1 MNQDRGRD
9 HIGSR
14 AIWHRRPSRRRN
26 LACAD
31 INSAPWWAE
40 DWSMKAFFVFLSG
53 FLFFVLAAFSAEAP
67 VPDAKRVALV
77 IGNSKYVHAV
87 TLPNPANDAH
97 LIAST
102 LRNAG
107 FEVIEG
113 VDQDNAGMH
122 SLISRFTEQSYDAD
136 LAVIFYAGHGMQV
149 DGKNYLIPVDAEL
162 SSPAYLKTRTIQI
175 DDFMAALPPDPAIG
189 VIILDACRDNPL
201 ARTLAASLPKS
212 RSTSLGTGLAPVE
225 AKSDG
230 IGTGG
235 LLIAYATDP
244 GAIAFDGNGVDSPY
258 STALARHLTEPGVEI
273 QSALT
278 RVRGEVTETTQGR
291 QRPWHNA
298 SLGREV
304 FIGKPVAAAEP
315 AVKPVADAS
324 NAAATSAPAPVA
336 SDPPSWEVEQR
347 LWDEASKRNSVPF
360 YEAYLDQFPNGR
372 FATVARLNI
381 DELNDPQ
388 AQNRQVAALD
398 TDQANASSGSA
409 VRTSV
414 SIPDEVKQTPGT
426 DLTESAIGLDRQGRI
441 DLQLRIEA
449 LGNELG
455 RVDGNIGPQT
465 RQAIG
470 VWQEKNGLPQTTYLT
485 REQLAFLVIQT
496 DPMMEAVRAR
506 YAADQ
511 ARATQPRK
519 QVAQKVRTPRP
530 LVKKPRKQ
538 QQVVQKRRN
547 REIVVQEDDL
557 PPARDNNDFLTK
569 ALIFGTGVAVGGVL
583 KN

>member
-1 MNQDRGRD
+1 
-9 HIGSR
+9 
-14 AIWHRRPSRRRN
+14 
-26 LACAD
+26 
-31 INSAPWWAE
+31 
-40 DWSMKAFFVFLSG
+40 MKALTIFLRGFFL
-53 FLFFVLAAFSAEAP
+53 FVLAAFSAEAAT
-67 VPDAKRVALV
+67 PDAKRVALV
-77 IGNSKYVHAV
+77 IGNSKYIHAV
-87 TLPNPANDAH
+87 ALPNPANDAH

-113 VDQDNAGMH
+113 MDQDNAGMH

-149 DGKNYLIPVDAEL
+149 DGKNFVIPVDAEL
-162 SSPAYLKTRTIQI
+162 TSPAYLKTRTIQV
-175 DDFMAALPPDPAIG
+175 DDFLAALPPDPAVG

-212 RSTSLGTGLAPVE
+212 RSLGSGLAPIE
-225 AKSDG
+225 ARSDG
-230 IGTGG
+230 VGTGG
-235 LLIAYATDP
+235 ILIAYATDP
-244 GAIAFDGNGVDSPY
+244 GAIAFDGNGVNSPY
-258 STALARHLTEPGVEI
+258 STALARHLTEPGIEI

-304 FIGKPVAAAEP
+304 FIGKPVVVAAPEAQP
-315 AVKPVADAS
+315 A
-324 NAAATSAPAPVA
+324 NAGAATAPTLVVG
-336 SDPPSWEVEQR
+336 DPPSWEVEQR

-360 YEAYLDQFPNGR
+360 YEAYLEQFPNGR

-381 DELNDPQ
+381 DELNDPE

-414 SIPDEVKQTPGT
+414 GVPDEVKQTPGT
-426 DLTESAIGLDRQGRI
+426 ELTENAIGLDRQGRI

-470 VWQEKNGLPQTTYLT
+470 IWQVENGLPQTSYLT

-496 DPMMEAVRAR
+496 DPMMETVRAR

-511 ARATQPRK
+511 ARATQPKK
-519 QVAQKVRTPRP
+519 QVVKKVRTQRP
-530 LVKKPRKQ
+530 VAQKPRKQ

-547 REIVVQEDDL
+547 RDTVVRQDDDL
-557 PPARDNNDFLTK
+557 PPPRDNNDFLTK

>member
-1 MNQDRGRD
+1 
-9 HIGSR
+9 
-14 AIWHRRPSRRRN
+14 
-26 LACAD
+26 
-31 INSAPWWAE
+31 
-40 DWSMKAFFVFLSG
+40 MKAFAVLLSG
-53 FLFFVLAAFSAEAP
+53 LFLLVLTALGTVQAAAP
-67 VPDAKRVALV
+67 DAGAPGAKRVALV

-87 TLPNPANDAH
+87 ELPNPANDAH

-122 SLISRFTEQSYDAD
+122 SLISKFTEQSYDAD

-149 DGKNYLIPVDAEL
+149 DGKNFLIPVDAEL
-162 SSPAYLKTRTIQI
+162 TSPAYLKTRTIQI
-175 DDFMAALPPDPAIG
+175 DDFMAALPPDPAVG

-201 ARTLAASLPKS
+201 ARTLAAAMPKT
-212 RSTSLGTGLAPVE
+212 RSTALGTGLAPIDP
-225 AKSDG
+225 KSEG
-230 IGTGG
+230 VGTGG
-235 LLIAYATDP
+235 VLIAYATDP

-278 RVRGEVTETTQGR
+278 RARGEVAETTQGR

-304 FIGKPVAAAEP
+304 FLGKPATEAAAKP
-315 AVKPVADAS
+315 AADAA
-324 NAAATSAPAPVA
+324 NATAAPAPAPVA
-336 SDPPSWEVEQR
+336 SEPPSWEVEQR
-347 LWDEASKRNSVPF
+347 LWDEASKRNTAPF
-360 YEAYLDQFPNGR
+360 YEAYLEQFPNGR

-381 DELNDPQ
+381 DALKDPK
-388 AQNRQVAALD
+388 AQEREVAALD
-398 TDQANASSGSA
+398 AAEANPGSA

-414 SIPDEVKQTPGT
+414 GISDDMKKVLGT
-426 DLTESAIGLDRQGRI
+426 EATENAIGLDRQGRI

-455 RVDGNIGPQT
+455 SVDGDIGAKT

-470 VWQEKNGLPQTTYLT
+470 DWQEENGLPPTTFLT
-485 REQLAFLVIQT
+485 REQLAFLEIQT
-496 DPMMEAVRAR
+496 DPMMEAVRAKH
-506 YAADQ
+506 AADQ
-511 ARATQPRK
+511 AGVDKPKK
-519 QVAQKVRTPRP
+519 QAVQKARTLKPVAE
-530 LVKKPRKQ
+530 KPRKKQYAQKPRGQ
-538 QQVVQKRRN
+538 QQFVQKRRN
-547 REIVVQEDDL
+547 REVVREDE
-557 PPARDNNDFLTK
+557 PPPQDNNDFLTK

>member
-1 MNQDRGRD
+1 
-9 HIGSR
+9 
-14 AIWHRRPSRRRN
+14 
-26 LACAD
+26 
-31 INSAPWWAE
+31 
-40 DWSMKAFFVFLSG
+40 MKAYAVFLSG
-53 FLFFVLAAFSAEAP
+53 FILFVVAALGAQAAT
-67 VPDAKRVALV
+67 PDAKRVALV

-87 TLPNPANDAH
+87 ALPNPANDAH

-107 FEVIEG
+107 FQVIEG

-122 SLISRFTEQSYDAD
+122 SLISQFTEQSYDAE

-149 DGKNYLIPVDAEL
+149 DGKNFLIPVDAEL
-162 SSPAYLKTRTIQI
+162 TSPAYLKTRTVQI
-175 DDFMAALPPDPAIG
+175 DDFMAALPPEPAVGI
-189 VIILDACRDNPL
+189 IILDACRDNPL

-212 RSTSLGTGLAPVE
+212 RSMGSGLAPVE

-230 IGTGG
+230 VGTGG

-304 FIGKPVAAAEP
+304 FLGKFPEQAAPAAE
-315 AVKPVADAS
+315 PVADAS
-324 NAAATSAPAPVA
+324 NAAATPAP

-347 LWDEASKRNSVPF
+347 LWDEASKRNTVPF

-381 DELNDPQ
+381 DQLKDSKAE
-388 AQNRQVAALD
+388 NRQVAAVD
-398 TDQANASSGSA
+398 TDEANANSGSA
-409 VRTSV
+409 VRTSIGV
-414 SIPDEVKQTPGT
+414 SDEVKQTPGT
-426 DLTESAIGLDRQGRI
+426 ELTESAIGLDRDDRI

-449 LGNELG
+449 LGNKLG
-455 RVDGNIGPQT
+455 RIDGNIGPRT

-470 VWQEKNGLPQTTYLT
+470 VWQAKNGLPQTTYLT

-496 DPMMEAVRAR
+496 DPMMDQVRAR

-511 ARATQPRK
+511 ARAAAPKK
-519 QVAQKVRTPRP
+519 QVVQKVRTQKPVA
-530 LVKKPRKQ
+530 LKPRKKQ
-538 QQVVQKRRN
+538 LVVQKRRN
-547 REIVVQEDDL
+547 RETVVREDE
-557 PPARDNNDFLTK
+557 PPPPPNNNDFLTK

-583 KN
+583 KQ

>member
-1 MNQDRGRD
+1 
-9 HIGSR
+9 
-14 AIWHRRPSRRRN
+14 
-26 LACAD
+26 
-31 INSAPWWAE
+31 
-40 DWSMKAFFVFLSG
+40 MKAYVVFLSG
-53 FLFFVLAAFSAEAP
+53 FILFIMAALGAQAAT
-67 VPDAKRVALV
+67 PDAKRVALV

-87 TLPNPANDAH
+87 ALPNPANDAH

-107 FEVIEG
+107 FQVIEG

-122 SLISRFTEQSYDAD
+122 SLISQFTEQSYDAD

-149 DGKNYLIPVDAEL
+149 DGKNFLIPVDAEL
-162 SSPAYLKTRTIQI
+162 TSPAYLKTRTVQI
-175 DDFMAALPPDPAIG
+175 DDFMAALPPEPAVG

-212 RSTSLGTGLAPVE
+212 RSMGSGLAPIE

-230 IGTGG
+230 LGTGG
-235 LLIAYATDP
+235 ILIAYATDP

-304 FIGKPVAAAEP
+304 FLGKPAAEAAP
-315 AVKPVADAS
+315 AEKPVSDAS
-324 NAAATSAPAPVA
+324 KDATTTLPPVA
-336 SDPPSWEVEQR
+336 TANDPPSWEVEQR

-381 DELNDPQ
+381 DALKDPK
-388 AQNRQVAALD
+388 AETRQVAAVD
-398 TDQANASSGSA
+398 TDEANASSGSA

-414 SIPDEVKQTPGT
+414 GVSDEVKQTPGT
-426 DLTESAIGLDRQGRI
+426 ELTEAAIGLDRQGRI

-455 RVDGNIGPQT
+455 RIDGNIGPQT

-496 DPMMEAVRAR
+496 DPMMDQVRAR
-506 YAADQ
+506 HAADQ
-511 ARATQPRK
+511 ARAAAPKKQVVQRVRTQKP
-519 QVAQKVRTPRP
+519 VAQK
-530 LVKKPRKQ
+530 PRKKQ
-538 QQVVQKRRN
+538 LVVQKKRN
-547 REIVVQEDDL
+547 RETVVREDE
-557 PPARDNNDFLTK
+557 PPPPQDNNDFLTK

>member
-1 MNQDRGRD
+1 M
-9 HIGSR
+9 
-14 AIWHRRPSRRRN
+14 
-26 LACAD
+26 
-31 INSAPWWAE
+31 
-40 DWSMKAFFVFLSG
+40 
-53 FLFFVLAAFSAEAP
+53 
-67 VPDAKRVALV
+67 ALV

-87 TLPNPANDAH
+87 ALPNPANDAH

-107 FEVIEG
+107 FQVIEG

-122 SLISRFTEQSYDAD
+122 GLISRFTEQSYDAD

-149 DGKNYLIPVDAEL
+149 DGRNFLIPVDAEL
-162 SSPAYLKTRTIQI
+162 TSPAYLKTRTIQI
-175 DDFMAALPPDPAIG
+175 DDFMAALPPEPAIG

-201 ARTLAASLPKS
+201 ARTLAASMPKS
-212 RSTSLGTGLAPVE
+212 RSASFGSGLAPID

-230 IGTGG
+230 VGTGG
-235 LLIAYATDP
+235 ILIAYATDP
-244 GAIAFDGNGVDSPY
+244 GAIAFDGNGVNSPY

-278 RVRGEVTETTQGR
+278 RVRGQVTETTQGR

-304 FIGKPVAAAEP
+304 FLGQSVVEAAPATKPVAG
-315 AVKPVADAS
+315 AS
-324 NAAATSAPAPVA
+324 SSAATPAPAPVT
-336 SDPPSWEVEQR
+336 SEPPSWEVEQR
-347 LWDEASKRNSVPF
+347 LWDEASKRNTIPF
-360 YEAYLDQFPNGR
+360 YEAYLEQFPNGR

-381 DELNDPQ
+381 DQLNEPKAED
-388 AQNRQVAALD
+388 RRVAAVD
-398 TDQANASSGSA
+398 EDEANANSGSA

-414 SIPDEVKQTPGT
+414 GVSDEVKQAPGT
-426 DLTESAIGLDRQGRI
+426 ELTESAIGLDRQGRI

-455 RVDGNIGPQT
+455 RIDGNIGPKT

-470 VWQEKNGLPQTTYLT
+470 IWQAKNGLPQTNFLT

-496 DPMMEAVRAR
+496 DPMMESVRAR

-511 ARATQPRK
+511 ARAAQPKK
-519 QVAQKVRTPRP
+519 QVQQVRTKKPVAQKARTKKS
-530 LVKKPRKQ
+530 VVAQKPRR

-547 REIVVQEDDL
+547 REVVRQDN
-557 PPARDNNDFLTK
+557 PPPPDNNDFLTK

-583 KN
+583 NNNNN

>member
-1 MNQDRGRD
+1 
-9 HIGSR
+9 
-14 AIWHRRPSRRRN
+14 
-26 LACAD
+26 
-31 INSAPWWAE
+31 
-40 DWSMKAFFVFLSG
+40 MKAFAVLLSG
-53 FLFFVLAAFSAEAP
+53 FFLLMLTALGTVQAAA
-67 VPDAKRVALV
+67 PDAGGVKRVALV

-87 TLPNPANDAH
+87 ELPNPANDAR

-122 SLISRFTEQSYDAD
+122 SLISKFTEQSYDAD

-149 DGKNYLIPVDAEL
+149 DGKNFLIPVDAEL
-162 SSPAYLKTRTIQI
+162 TSPAYLKTRTVQI
-175 DDFMAALPPDPAIG
+175 DDFMAALPPDPAVG

-201 ARTLAASLPKS
+201 ARTLAAAMPKT
-212 RSTSLGTGLAPVE
+212 RSTALGTGLAPIDP
-225 AKSDG
+225 KSEG
-230 IGTGG
+230 VGTGG
-235 LLIAYATDP
+235 ILIAYATDP

-278 RVRGEVTETTQGR
+278 RVRGEVAETTQGR

-304 FIGKPVAAAEP
+304 FLGKPATEAA
-315 AVKPVADAS
+315 PVAKPAADDA
-324 NAAATSAPAPVA
+324 NGTAAPAPALVT
-336 SDPPSWEVEQR
+336 SEPPAWEVEQR
-347 LWDEASKRNSVPF
+347 LWDEASKRNTAPF
-360 YEAYLDQFPNGR
+360 YEAYLEQFPNGR

-381 DELNDPQ
+381 DALKDPK
-388 AQNRQVAALD
+388 AQKREVAALD
-398 TDQANASSGSA
+398 ADEANSGSA

-414 SIPDEVKQTPGT
+414 GISDDMKKVLGT
-426 DLTESAIGLDRQGRI
+426 AETENAIGLDRQGRI
-441 DLQLRIEA
+441 DLQLRVEA

-455 RVDGNIGPQT
+455 RVDGNIGAKT

-470 VWQEKNGLPQTTYLT
+470 DWQEGNGLPPTTFLT

-506 YAADQ
+506 HEADQ
-511 ARATQPRK
+511 AGADKPKKQVVQKARTLKPVAEKPRRK
-519 QVAQKVRTPRP
+519 QYAQKPR
-530 LVKKPRKQ
+530 RQ
-538 QQVVQKRRN
+538 QQFVQKRRN
-547 REIVVQEDDL
+547 REVVREEG
-557 PPARDNNDFLTK
+557 PPPQDNNDFLTK

>member
-1 MNQDRGRD
+1 
-9 HIGSR
+9 
-14 AIWHRRPSRRRN
+14 
-26 LACAD
+26 
-31 INSAPWWAE
+31 
-40 DWSMKAFFVFLSG
+40 MKALAVFLSG
-53 FLFFVLAAFSAEAP
+53 FILFFLASFGALAATGAEAAA
-67 VPDAKRVALV
+67 PDAKRVALV

-87 TLPNPANDAH
+87 TLPNPANDAR

-162 SSPAYLKTRTIQI
+162 TSPAFLKTRTVQI
-175 DDFMAALPPDPAIG
+175 DDFMAALPPDPAVG

-201 ARTLAASLPKS
+201 ARTLAAAMPKS

-230 IGTGG
+230 VGTGG

-273 QSALT
+273 QGALT

-304 FIGKPVAAAEP
+304 FLGKPVAPAAP
-315 AVKPVADAS
+315 AANPMADGS
-324 NAAATSAPAPVA
+324 NGAATSPPAPVA

-347 LWDEASKRNSVPF
+347 LWDEASKRNSIPF

-381 DELNDPQ
+381 DELNDPK

-398 TDQANASSGSA
+398 TDQANASSGST

-414 SIPDEVKQTPGT
+414 GVPDEVKQIPGT
-426 DLTESAIGLDRQGRI
+426 ELTESAIGLDRQGRI

-455 RVDGNIGPQT
+455 RIDGTIGPQT

-470 VWQEKNGLPQTTYLT
+470 IWQAKNGLPQTSYLT

-496 DPMMEAVRAR
+496 DPMMEGVRAR
-506 YAADQ
+506 HAADQ
-511 ARATQPRK
+511 ARAAQPKK
-519 QVAQKVRTPRP
+519 QVVQKVRTPKP
-530 LVKKPRKQ
+530 VAQKPRKQ
-538 QQVVQKRRN
+538 QKVVQKRRN
-547 REIVVQEDDL
+547 RETIVRQDDL
-557 PPARDNNDFLTK
+557 PPPQDNNDFLTK

-583 KN
+583 KD

>member
-1 MNQDRGRD
+1 
-9 HIGSR
+9 
-14 AIWHRRPSRRRN
+14 
-26 LACAD
+26 
-31 INSAPWWAE
+31 
-40 DWSMKAFFVFLSG
+40 MKAFVVFLSG
-53 FLFFVLAAFSAEAP
+53 IILLFLAALGAEAAGS
-67 VPDAKRVALV
+67 DTKRVALV

-162 SSPAYLKTRTIQI
+162 TSPAYLKTRTIQI
-175 DDFMAALPPDPAIG
+175 DDFMAALPPDPAVG

-230 IGTGG
+230 VGTGG

-304 FIGKPVAAAEP
+304 FLGKPAAAAP
-315 AVKPVADAS
+315 PVAKPVADAS
-324 NAAATSAPAPVA
+324 NAAAPSAPAPVA
-336 SDPPSWEVEQR
+336 GDPPSWEVEQR
-347 LWDEASKRNSVPF
+347 LWDEASKRNSIPF
-360 YEAYLDQFPNGR
+360 YEAYLDQFPKGR

-381 DELNDPQ
+381 DELNDPK

-414 SIPDEVKQTPGT
+414 GVPDEMKQTPGT
-426 DLTESAIGLDRQGRI
+426 ALTESAIGLDRQGRI

-455 RVDGNIGPQT
+455 RIDGNIGPQT

-470 VWQEKNGLPQTTYLT
+470 TWQVKNGLPQTTYLT

-496 DPMMEAVRAR
+496 DPMMDAVRAR

-511 ARATQPRK
+511 AHATQPKK
-519 QVAQKVRTPRP
+519 QVAQTVRTQRP
-530 LVKKPRKQ
+530 AAQRPRKQ

-547 REIVVQEDDL
+547 REIVVRQDD
-557 PPARDNNDFLTK
+557 PPPPQDNNDFLTK

>member
-1 MNQDRGRD
+1 
-9 HIGSR
+9 
-14 AIWHRRPSRRRN
+14 
-26 LACAD
+26 
-31 INSAPWWAE
+31 
-40 DWSMKAFFVFLSG
+40 MKAFAVSLSG
-53 FLFFVLAAFSAEAP
+53 IVLLFLAAFGAQAAAGAEAAAP
-67 VPDAKRVALV
+67 NAKRVALV
-77 IGNSKYVHAV
+77 IGNSNYVHAV

-113 VDQDNAGMH
+113 VDQDNQGMH

-149 DGKNYLIPVDAEL
+149 DGKNYLIPVDADL
-162 SSPAYLKTRTIQI
+162 TSPAYLKTRTIQI
-175 DDFMAALPPDPAIG
+175 DDFMAALPPDPAVG

-201 ARTLAASLPKS
+201 ARTLAASMPKS

-225 AKSDG
+225 ARSEG

-244 GAIAFDGNGVDSPY
+244 GAIAFDGNGADSPY

-273 QSALT
+273 QGALT

-304 FIGKPVAAAEP
+304 FLGKPVAPAAP
-315 AVKPVADAS
+315 AANPVAGVS
-324 NAAATSAPAPVA
+324 NAAATSAAVPAA
-336 SDPPSWEVEQR
+336 SDAPSWEVEQR
-347 LWDEASKRNSVPF
+347 LWDEASKRSSIPF

-372 FATVARLNI
+372 FATVARLSIN
-381 DELNDPQ
+381 ELNDPK

-398 TDQANASSGSA
+398 ADQANASSGST

-414 SIPDEVKQTPGT
+414 GVPDAMEQTPGT
-426 DLTESAIGLDRQGRI
+426 ELTESAIGLDRQGRI

-455 RVDGNIGPQT
+455 RIDGNMGPQT

-470 VWQEKNGLPQTTYLT
+470 IWQAKNGLPQTSYLT

-496 DPMMEAVRAR
+496 DPMMEGVRAR

-511 ARATQPRK
+511 DRAAQPKK
-519 QVAQKVRTPRP
+519 QMVQKVSTSRPVAQ
-530 LVKKPRKQ
+530 KPRKQ
-538 QQVVQKRRN
+538 QKVVQKRRN
-547 REIVVQEDDL
+547 RETVAREDYL
-557 PPARDNNDFLTK
+557 PPRQDNNDFLTK
-569 ALIFGTGVAVGGVL
+569 ALIFGTGVVVGGVL